1 MVDTT
6 ARPSCASPTSGE
18 ARRSGACSWSSQWQ
32 SNASTP
38 SWRSWPRL
46 VAKGDPDREQTLT
59 DLRQAIAELPPSAV
73 VLAEDET
80 HVNLL
85 PWVRA
90 T

>member
-1 MVDTT
+1 V
-6 ARPSCASPTSGE
+6 ALGRPALSLRTLH
-18 ARRSGACSWSSQWQ
+18 RRVREVAC
-32 SNASTP
+32 
-38 SWRSWPRL
+38 WRRPRL
-46 VAKGDPDREQTLT
+46 VAKGDPDRDQVL
-59 DLRQAIAELPPSAV
+59 AELYQRLGALPAGAV